1 MNNGRPSTREWEG
14 ETWDRNH
21 YGVVLNDGNRVNQDQ
36 SRYERGR
43 RSRVNGVPK
52 EMARGC
58 GIHIFKT
65 KHMVRTGRGIGDGA
79 MRLKVG
85 QHQDQGTAGYET
97 HRRHSHAT
105 EIGLHGMGNGCRE
118 SITRGYRHRLEGRR
132 GMGG

>member
-1 MNNGRPSTREWEG
+1 M
-14 ETWDRNH
+14 
-21 YGVVLNDGNRVNQDQ
+21 VLTDGNGANQDQ
-36 SRYERGR
+36 RRYIRGKQI
-43 RSRVNGVPK
+43 RVNGVPK

-105 EIGLHGMGNGCRE
+105 ELGLHGMGDGGRE
-118 SITRGYRHRLEGRR
+118 STPRGDCHRLEGRR